1 MFLMGTIELK
11 NILKSRIDCIT
22 DNDFLNALN
31 TILES
36 KTRDIIILSEEQKLA
51 IKNSQREYSEANY
64 IENDAVNE
72 EMEKWL
78 REE

>member
-1 MFLMGTIELK
+1 MFLMSTIELK

-51 IKNSQREYSEANY
+51 IKNSQKEYLEGNY
-64 IENDAVNE
+64 IENDSVNE

-78 REE
+78 R

>member
-1 MFLMGTIELK
+1 MSTIELK
-11 NILKSRIDCIT
+11 NIIKSRIDSIT

-31 TILES
+31 IILIS
-36 KTRDIIILSEEQKLA
+36 NTRDVIILSEEQKLA
-51 IKNSQREYSEANY
+51 IKKSQKEYAEGKLY
-64 IENDAVNE
+64 TNDAVNE

>member
-1 MFLMGTIELK
+1 MGTIELK
-11 NILKSRIDCIT
+11 NIIKSRIDSIT

-31 TILES
+31 IILLS
-36 KTRDIIILSEEQKLA
+36 KTRDIIILSEEEKLVIRKSQK
-51 IKNSQREYSEANY
+51 EYSEGKFQT
-64 IENDAVNE
+64 NDAVNE

>member
-1 MFLMGTIELK
+1 MSTVELK
-11 NILKSRIDCIT
+11 NIIKSRIDSIT

-31 TILES
+31 IILIS
-36 KTRDIIILSEEQKLA
+36 KTRDVIILSDEQKLG
-51 IKNSQREYSEANY
+51 IKKSQKEYSEGKFY
-64 IENDAVNE
+64 TNDSVNE

>member
-1 MFLMGTIELK
+1 MGTIELK

-36 KTRDIIILSEEQKLA
+36 KTRDIIILSEEQKLT
-51 IKNSQREYSEANY
+51 IKNSQKEYLEGNY
-64 IENDAVNE
+64 FGNDSVNE
-72 EMEKWL
+72 EIEKWL
-78 REE
+78 GEE

>member
-1 MFLMGTIELK
+1 MSTIELK
-11 NILKSRIDCIT
+11 NIIKSRIDSIT

-31 TILES
+31 IILIS
-36 KTRDIIILSEEQKLA
+36 KTRDVIILSEEQKLA
-51 IKNSQREYSEANY
+51 IKKSQKEYAEGKLY
-64 IENDAVNE
+64 TNDAVNE

>member
-1 MFLMGTIELK
+1 MSTIELK
-11 NILKSRIDCIT
+11 NIIKSRIDSIT

-31 TILES
+31 IILIS
-36 KTRDIIILSEEQKLA
+36 KTRDVIILSEEQKLA
-51 IKNSQREYSEANY
+51 IKKSQKEYADGKLY
-64 IENDAVNE
+64 TNDAVNE

>member
-1 MFLMGTIELK
+1 MSTIELK
-11 NILKSRIDCIT
+11 NILKSRINCIT

-51 IKNSQREYSEANY
+51 IKKSQKEYLEGNY
-64 IENDAVNE
+64 IENE
-72 EMEKWL
+72 TLIKEIQKW
-78 REE
+78 